1 MPMSASSSQKGRE
14 LYGFGPFRID
24 PEKEILLRGGEPVP
38 LTPKTFQILLV
49 LIRHSTEVVT
59 KDELLKSVWPD
70 TFVEEANLSRNIF
83 MLRKALGDSAQD
95 RYIVTVPGRGYRLAE
110 SVRLIPDSELSIV
123 SARHAAVQI
132 HVSEKKPW
140 PWIALAVVLL
150 AAVGLAVRYL
160 VPHTPALS
168 AKDTIVLADFA
179 NSTGD
184 PVFDDTLRQGM
195 AVQLEQSPFLT
206 LISDRRIHTTL
217 QLMGQPSDARLTPQI
232 ADEICER
239 TSSAAVLDGSIAKL
253 GTQYVLGLRAK
264 LCATSQII
272 AEEQVQAARK
282 EDVLKALDSSAV
294 SLRGKL
300 GESLSSVLKYDTPVD
315 EASTPSLEALKAYS
329 QGRRIMLARGYTAAL
344 PFYERA
350 VELDP
355 HFAIAYRNL
364 SASYLNLNQDGRAA
378 EMARKA
384 YDLRDRVSERERFSI
399 EGNYYLFATGNLEKA
414 TQVFESWR
422 QIYPRDYLPHLYLGD
437 ISSCLGDLDQVLQ
450 EHSEALRLEPGSEA
464 TNGATGR
471 GYARLNRLDE
481 AVAVF
486 RKAEERGLEGEL
498 LRSQYYLVAFTIGNA
513 ALQERLLAEAAGK
526 PGVED
531 AMLATQANTEAW
543 FGRMAHARE
552 LTRRAMNSAAQHDA
566 QESAAAYE
574 AEEALNEAELGYLE
588 QARADAKAALRLSS
602 NHDVK
607 DVAML
612 ALARAGD
619 SRAAEQMA
627 TELGTAY
634 PEDTLIQN
642 HWLPTVRAAIQ
653 LNQGNSARAIDV
665 LQSMGSRELGQP
677 IAFAILMHP
686 VYVRGQA
693 FLAARTGKE
702 AAAEFQKILDHHGLM
717 QNDPIGALA
726 HLQLG
731 RAYAM
736 LGKIPEARRAYE
748 DFLNLWKDA
757 DAELPALKEAKA
769 EYAKL
774 KQNPTLQH

>member
-264 LCATSQII
+264 LCATSQIL
-272 AEEQVQAARK
+272 AEEQMQAARK
-282 EDVLKALDSSAV
+282 EDVLKALDSAAV

-344 PFYERA
+344 PFYQRA

-531 AMLATQANTEAW
+531 VMLATQANTEAW

-552 LTRRAMNSAAQHDA
+552 LRRRAMNSAAQHDA

-634 PEDTLIQN
+634 SEDTLIQN
-642 HWLPTVRAAIQ
+642 YWLPTVRAAIQ

-693 FLAARTGKE
+693 FLAARKGKE
-702 AAAEFQKILDHHGLM
+702 AAAEFQKILDHFGLM

-736 LGKIPEARRAYE
+736 LGKIPEARAAYE

-757 DAELPALKEAKA
+757 DADLPALKEAKA

>member
-1 MPMSASSSQKGRE
+1 MSAIPSQKGRE

-110 SVRLIPDSELSIV
+110 SVHLIPDSELSIV

-132 HVSEKKPW
+132 QVSETKPW
-140 PWIALAVVLL
+140 PWIALAALVLL

-168 AKDTIVLADFA
+168 EKDTIVLSDFA

-232 ADEICER
+232 AGEICER
-239 TSSAAVLDGSIAKL
+239 TGSAAVLDGSIARL
-253 GTQYVLGLRAK
+253 GTQYVVGLRAK
-264 LCATSQII
+264 LCATGQVL

-282 EDVLKALDSSAV
+282 EDVLKALDSAAV
-294 SLRGKL
+294 SLRAKL
-300 GESLSSVLKYDTPVD
+300 GESLSSVRKYDTPVD
-315 EASTPSLEALKAYS
+315 EASTRSLEALKAYS
-329 QGRRIMLARGYTAAL
+329 QGRHIMLARGYSAAL
-344 PFYERA
+344 PFYQRA

-364 SASYLNLNQDGRAA
+364 SASYISLNQDGRAA

-384 YDLRDRVSERERFSI
+384 YELRDRVSERERFSI
-399 EGNYYLFATGNLEKA
+399 DGNYHMFATGNLEKA

-422 QIYPRDYLPHLYLGD
+422 QIYPRDYIPPLYLGD
-437 ISSCLGDLDQVLQ
+437 IASCLGDLDKELQ

-464 TNGATGR
+464 TNALAGT
-471 GYARLNRLDE
+471 GYAKLNRLDE

-486 RKAEERGLEGEL
+486 RKAEEHGLEGEL
-498 LRSQYYLVAFTIGNA
+498 LGIQYYLVAFTSGNA
-513 ALQERLLAEAAGK
+513 ALQRRLLAEAAGR
-526 PGVED
+526 PGIED
-531 AMLATQANTEAW
+531 AMLASEANTEAW
-543 FGRMAHARE
+543 FGRMAHARA

-566 QESAAAYE
+566 RESAAAYE

-588 QARADAKAALRLSS
+588 QARADAKAAVRLSP
-602 NHDVK
+602 NHDVR

-619 SRAAEQMA
+619 SPAAEQLA
-627 TELGTAY
+627 AELGKAY

-642 HWLPTVRAAIQ
+642 YWLPTVRAAIE
-653 LNQGNSARAIDV
+653 LNQGNSARAVEV

-677 IAFAILMHP
+677 AFAILMHP
-686 VYVRGQA
+686 VYVRGEA
-693 FLAARTGKE
+693 FLAAGKGAE
-702 AAAEFQKILDHHGLM
+702 ATAEFQKIIDHHGLM

-726 HLQLG
+726 HFQLG

-736 LGKIPEARRAYE
+736 QGKIPEARGAYE

-757 DAELPALKEAKA
+757 DAELPVLKEAKA
-769 EYAKL
+769 EYVRLKRSPKL
-774 KQNPTLQH
+774 RH